1 MAMVNY
7 LATPGDSWQ
16 LVLRQGIL
24 RYSYTATGEPMAG
37 LSASTAVIDLAGRL
51 HIVATLLNK
60 RLIYARW
67 QGHRW
72 ESRELPANGSVLAF
86 VLDSRGQPHLLLE
99 ESYRPEIVHLYLAGN
114 RWQRQFLPFNLT
126 APPLLFKPLPR
137 GRLFFAGQ
145 DASRGR
151 QLLFLTVY
159 DPATGW
165 QMPRPLTGVEPGNK
179 IYAYWFQGYLYLLS
193 WHRQEKDSLLFLHVV
208 EPEKNTSLRLC
219 PGTMVDLP
227 DDRPVLLAKE
237 KTLLF
242 LWTSSNRLAFCFSQD
257 GGSTWS
263 PPQSA
268 YFFFPAR
275 IKAVE
280 GPEGPSTRQVV
291 FTKISGL
298 EPDWPLVIN
307 FEPLFSLCRAVVV
320 NPSSRNT
327 PFKQ

>member
-1 MAMVNY
+1 MIKY

-16 LVLRQGIL
+16 LVLHHNIL
-24 RYSYTATGEPMAG
+24 QYSYIATGEPMAG
-37 LSASTAVIDLAGRL
+37 LEDCTAVIDPAGRL
-51 HIVATLLNK
+51 HVVATLLNK

-72 ESRELPANGSVLAF
+72 ESSELPVNGSVLGF
-86 VLDSRGQPHLLLE
+86 VLDSRRQPHLLLE
-99 ESYRPEIVHLYLAGN
+99 EASRSEIVHLYLDGN

-126 APPLLFKPLPR
+126 APPLLFKPLLL

-145 DASRGR
+145 DASRER
-151 QLLFLTVY
+151 QLVFLTIF

-165 QMPRPLTGVEPGNK
+165 QVPRPIIGAEPGNK
-179 IYAYWFQGYLYLLS
+179 IYAYWFEGYLYLLS
-193 WHRQEKDSLLFLHVV
+193 WHSREKDYSLFLYVV
-208 EPEKNTSLRLC
+208 DPEKNTSLRLC
-219 PGTMVDLP
+219 PGTTVDFP

-237 KTLLF
+237 KNLLF

-280 GPEGPSTRQVV
+280 GPDGPSTRQVA
-291 FTKISGL
+291 FTKINGL